1 MLIALQVSMGCSRKY
16 FTYSSKWKLQGE
28 KIVRKFLLASFLVLP
43 VIANA
48 ASYKID
54 SSHTYPNFTVSHLG
68 FSTMYGQFAK
78 TTGTLEMDLGKSGSV
93 NITIDAASIYTGFEK
108 RDKHLR
114 SPDFFNVAEF
124 PDITFKSTKVI
135 FSGKSKA
142 KVTGD
147 LTIMG
152 VTKSITLDVP
162 DIKCGKHPFNPK
174 ITEICGFNAHGS
186 VKRSDFGM
194 KFGLPAIGDEI
205 TINLEVEATR

>member
-1 MLIALQVSMGCSRKY
+1 ML
-16 FTYSSKWKLQGE
+16 KLQGE
-28 KIVRKFLLASFLVLP
+28 KIVRKFLLASLLVVP
-43 VIANA
+43 VMANA

-54 SSHTYPNFTVSHLG
+54 SAHTYPNFTVSHLG

-93 NITIDAASIYTGFEK
+93 DIKIDAASIYTGFEK

-124 PDITFKSTKVI
+124 PEITFKSTNVK

-142 KVTGD
+142 KLMGN

-152 VTKSITLDVP
+152 VTKPISLDVSS
-162 DIKCGKHPFNPK
+162 IKCGKHPFNPK
-174 ITEICGFNAHGS
+174 ITEVCGFDAHGS

-194 KFGLPAIGDEI
+194 KYGLPAIGDEI